1 MVDNYEESF
10 ETMEFSSEEIVES
23 NILVEDNKEEILE
36 TTEANDVETTG
47 DFDMNQLLQSND
59 MNFIESNQ
67 VFETSIF
74 SINQTA
80 NVTNEDVVVTIMPS
94 ENIIRYEYRIYKN
107 NELQT
112 TEIIEGNNYSVVHF
126 DETGNY
132 HIEVKTYNLDNI
144 ENNIQSGIYQIDK
157 EKPVITLSQ
166 KQFKIIQ
173 GETNKIKNNATAKD
187 NFDGDISAKITSNID
202 KLNLD
207 KVGTHTITYS
217 VTDNAGNKTETTAF
231 IVVKEDL
238 SQILFA
244 IDISLALIG
253 ILILGFILRYINSV
267 KKEKR
272 ISKYTIDP
280 LKDKSLSVVDRFFK
294 FYFNLVNKIS
304 PYFKKSYF
312 ISKYSKRFEKY
323 IGTVDFNHKEAI
335 SFVVTKTFIGLVFL
349 FIALISKTLHSDI
362 LHIYEM
368 IIPFTVGFFITDVL
382 YFTKYKI
389 YRAKVENDLL
399 QAIIVMNNAF
409 KSGRSIIQAID
420 LVANELEGPIAEEF
434 KKMSLEISFGLAIED
449 VFRRF
454 SERIKLSEVTYL
466 TASLSIL
473 NKTGGNII
481 KVFSSIEKTL
491 FSQKKLKLELKSLT
505 GSSKIIVYILFV
517 VPILFVTFISIIDP
531 TYFLPLLTTPLGLI
545 ISFVVVIVYIIYIFV
560 IRKVMK
566 VRM

>member
-1 MVDNYEESF
+1 MVDNYTEEVLENNIVSVD
-10 ETMEFSSEEIVES
+10 EPIITNEINYEQTIDGMEINDIDVNSE
-23 NILVEDNKEEILE
+23 LLAEDVASIN
-36 TTEANDVETTG
+36 TTEVLD
-47 DFDMNQLLQSND
+47 SN
-59 MNFIESNQ
+59 
-67 VFETSIF
+67 IF
-74 SINQTA
+74 SINQII
-80 NVTNEDVVVTIMPS
+80 TNQDVVVTIMPP
-94 ENIIRYEYRIYKN
+94 ENTIRYEYRLYKDE
-107 NELQT
+107 ELLS
-112 TEIIEGNNYSVVHF
+112 EIFMDGNNFSVLEF
-126 DETGNY
+126 KETGNY
-132 HIEVKTYNLDNI
+132 HIEAKIINTELL

-157 EKPVITLSQ
+157 VAPTINVKN

-173 GETNKIKNNATAKD
+173 GKTENINSNATAID
-187 NFDGDISAKITSNID
+187 NFDGDISSKITSNINEVN
-202 KLNLD
+202 LN

-217 VTDNAGNKTETTAF
+217 VTDNAGNKAETQAVV
-231 IVVKEDL
+231 IVKEDL
-238 SQILFA
+238 SQILMV
-244 IDISLALIG
+244 IDISFVLIG
-253 ILILGFILRYINSV
+253 FLILGLLLRYMNSI

-272 ISKYTIDP
+272 ISKYTIEP

-294 FYFNLVNKIS
+294 FYFNLVSKLT

-312 ISKYSKRFEKY
+312 LSKYSKRFEKY

-335 SFVVTKTFIGLVFL
+335 SFVVTKTFIGMIFL
-349 FIALISKTLHSDI
+349 LIALVSKTLHSDI

-368 IIPFTVGFFITDVL
+368 IIPFGIGFFIIDVL

-389 YRAKVENDLL
+389 YRSKVENDLL

-449 VFRRF
+449 VFQRF

-545 ISFVVVIVYIIYIFV
+545 ITFVVITVYIIYIFV
-560 IRKVMK
+560 VRKVMK